1 MTTDDRNLY
10 ERIQAV
16 SIDIMNL
23 EKDKKVGEGKS
34 AYKAVSDQQVVL
46 AVKQSEQKNGIIS
59 IPLRQ
64 ELLKSEVVRKVK
76 DGYETISYVD
86 IVKMTVKIF
95 LLSDPTQF
103 VEIDSLGRGL
113 DSGDKG
119 LGKAS
124 TYARKY
130 ALLNAYKIATGE
142 DPDLEKSKDEKSDT
156 VDEKKQAVTDY
167 ALKNMEWTSSVCT
180 FFNISTY
187 EDMTQKMIEQCYSD
201 LKKKGKI

>member
-103 VEIDSLGRGL
+103 IEIDSLGRGL

-156 VDEKKQAVTDY
+156 VDEKKQAVTDFS
-167 ALKNMEWTSSVCT
+167 LKNTEWTSNVCA
-180 FFNISTY
+180 FFNISTF
-187 EDMTQKMIEQCYSD
+187 EEMTQKMIEQCYSD

>member
-1 MTTDDRNLY
+1 MTTESMNLY

-16 SIDIMNL
+16 SIEIMNL
-23 EKDKKVGEGKS
+23 EKDKKVGEGRN

-59 IPLRQ
+59 IPSRQ
-64 ELLKSEVVRKVK
+64 ELIQSDVVRKVK
-76 DGYETISYVD
+76 DGYETINYVD

-103 VEIDSLGRGL
+103 IEIESFGRGL
-113 DSGDKG
+113 DAGDKG

-142 DPDLEKSKDEKSDT
+142 DPDLEKSKEEKSDT
-156 VDEKKQAVTDY
+156 LDERKQAVVDF
-167 ALKNMEWTSSVCT
+167 AMKNTEWAGSVCT

-187 EDMTQKMIEQCYSD
+187 EEMTQKMIEQCYSD

>member
-103 VEIDSLGRGL
+103 IEIDSLGRGL

>member
-1 MTTDDRNLY
+1 MDVRNLF

-16 SIDIMNL
+16 SMIVMNL
-23 EKDKKVGEGKS
+23 EKDKTVGEGKNS
-34 AYKAVSDQQVVL
+34 YKAVSDQQVIL
-46 AVKQSEQKNGIIS
+46 AVKQAENDNGIVS
-59 IPLRQ
+59 IPCRQ
-64 ELLKSEVVRKVK
+64 ELIQSEVVRKTK

-86 IVKMTVKIF
+86 IVKMTVRIY
-95 LLSDPTQF
+95 LVSDPTQF
-103 VEIDSLGRGL
+103 IEVEALGRGL

-142 DPDLEKSKDEKSDT
+142 DPDLDKSKEEKVDT
-156 VDEKKQAVTDY
+156 PDEKKQAVFDYCQKNMQY
-167 ALKNMEWTSSVCT
+167 ALD
-180 FFNISTY
+180 ISTY
-187 EDMTQKMIEQCYSD
+187 FSVDSFESLTKKHIDQIWND

>member
-1 MTTDDRNLY
+1 MTTESMNLY

-16 SIDIMNL
+16 SIEIMNL
-23 EKDKKVGEGKS
+23 EKDKKVGEGRN

-59 IPLRQ
+59 IPSRQ
-64 ELLKSEVVRKVK
+64 ELIQSEVVRKVK
-76 DGYETISYVD
+76 DGYETINYVD

-103 VEIDSLGRGL
+103 IEIESFGRGL
-113 DSGDKG
+113 DAGDKG

-142 DPDLEKSKDEKSDT
+142 DPDLEKSKEEKSDT
-156 VDEKKQAVTDY
+156 LDERKQAVVDF
-167 ALKNMEWTSSVCT
+167 AMKNTEWAGSVCT

-187 EDMTQKMIEQCYSD
+187 EEMTQKMIDQCYSD

>member
-1 MTTDDRNLY
+1 MNLY

-16 SIDIMNL
+16 SIEIMNL
-23 EKDKKVGEGKS
+23 EKDKKVGEGRN

-59 IPLRQ
+59 IPSRQ
-64 ELLKSEVVRKVK
+64 ELIQSEVVRKVK
-76 DGYETISYVD
+76 DGYETINYVD

-103 VEIDSLGRGL
+103 IEIESFGRGL
-113 DSGDKG
+113 DAGDKG

-130 ALLNAYKIATGE
+130 ALLNTV
-142 DPDLEKSKDEKSDT
+142 LKSQHRKTPALKSQRKKKSDT
-156 VDEKKQAVTDY
+156 LDERKQAVVDF
-167 ALKNMEWTSSVCT
+167 AMKNTEWAGSVCT

-187 EDMTQKMIEQCYSD
+187 EEMTQKMIDQCYSD

>member
-46 AVKQSEQKNGIIS
+46 AVKQSEQTNGIIS

-95 LLSDPTQF
+95 LLSDPKQF
-103 VEIDSLGRGL
+103 IEIDSLGRGL

-156 VDEKKQAVTDY
+156 VDEKKQAVTDFS
-167 ALKNMEWTSSVCT
+167 LKNTEWTSNVCA
-180 FFNISTY
+180 FFNISTF
-187 EDMTQKMIEQCYSD
+187 EEMTQKMIEQCYSD